1 MPRTMH
7 VTNGDSTGNALS
19 RLYPDDT
26 LVVWRDA
33 LHEGPVPTGITDAEL
48 SEVRSSFLASQGWG
62 LEADVLAQF
71 AERDATLARYAD
83 FDEVVL
89 WFEHDLYDQLQ
100 LIQILDRLPGQSEDE
115 TTISSI
121 TIDEFPGV
129 EPFHGLGQLNDD
141 QLSSLFPKREPVTD
155 EQLILAR
162 NAWAAVREPNPNAIE
177 VVLDGKPDALPFLGE
192 ALTRYLQQFPE
203 AQTGLSR
210 TERQVLEAMSTG
222 PLTPHELFTAD
233 QEREGSPFMGD
244 LIFFDHLRRLGL
256 GQRPLVEQETGHPIL
271 SIGSQDDLPAF
282 LAQRLVPTERGHDV
296 LAGKDDWAGGAI
308 DRWLGGVF
316 QQAERPGWRWDPETQ
331 RLRFPD

>member
-1 MPRTMH
+1 MH
-7 VTNGDSTGNALS
+7 VTHGDITGNALG
-19 RLYPDDT
+19 RLYPDNT

-33 LHEGPVPTGITDAEL
+33 LHEGPVPTGISDAEL
-48 SEVRSSFLASQGWG
+48 SEVRSAFLASQGWG

-71 AERDATLARYAD
+71 VERDATLARYED

-100 LIQILDRLPGQSEDE
+100 LIQILDRLPGQSEEE

-177 VVLDGKPDALPFLGE
+177 LILDGESDALPYLGA
-192 ALTRYLQQFPE
+192 ALVRYLQQFPE
-203 AQTGLSR
+203 AETGLSR
-210 TERQVLEAMSTG
+210 TERQVLEAVSSG
-222 PLTPHELFTAD
+222 PLTSQELFSAN
-233 QEREGSPFMGD
+233 QEREESPFMGD
-244 LIFFDHLRRLGL
+244 LIFFDHLGRLGH

-271 SIGSQDDLPAF
+271 SIRSQDDLPAF
-282 LAQRLVPTERGHDV
+282 LAQRLVSTERGRDV
-296 LAGKDDWAGGAI
+296 LAGNDDWAGGPT
-308 DRWLGGVF
+308 DKWLGGVF
-316 QQAERPGWRWDPETQ
+316 LQAEHPGWRWDPESQ